1 MPEPPTLPGFYYDPE
16 KKKYFK
22 IQKNHHAPPGSK
34 YSQDAVN
41 KQETLS
47 KKRKREGFEKAQR
60 EAQTVK
66 RSPMLTN
73 SASWTL
79 TRELQGLQ
87 SDSNSRAKALA
98 SVFEAN
104 FFLELHDYWYR
115 RIHPSNVIRSFD
127 YDALGLT
134 LITGISGRDKCLAS
148 TFVDPHLALR
158 DGEGI
163 YRNINGPKSTPSW
176 HRRTLIATHSDVS
189 SVTVGPNRTLL
200 YTTLGGPS
208 TAEVHLSSLN
218 AHLPSRDD
226 DRDYVD
232 WYVSMGPHEPDTIWT
247 STANT
252 FVKDKDIFTVGTS
265 SKVVNIE
272 NSEDGVQY
280 KAFSAYRRDQHD
292 EKDDDALALEW
303 LSPNVLASGF
313 RSGNIVLY
321 DLRTRASA
329 LRLSHP
335 SSVIGIRRGDSESR
349 LVVAG
354 LRNNMN
360 LYDLRMAGP
369 YERKNR
375 SKSVFRFKYSNE
387 YTVSSGLD
395 VHPDSGVVAAAQGR
409 RVQLYSIKDGGQ
421 LRCFDA
427 RPTQWQGY
435 EYPVPPNVTCLR
447 FVEEATGPEAGRTK
461 LLGSIGTRVVQFR

>member
-1 MPEPPTLPGFYYDPE
+1 MEPPNLPGFYYDPE

-22 IQKNHHAPPGSK
+22 IQKNHHALPGSK

-47 KKRKREGFEKAQR
+47 KKRKREGLEKAQR
-60 EAQTVK
+60 EAQTLK
-66 RSPMLTN
+66 RSPMLIN

-79 TRELQGLQ
+79 TREVQGLR
-87 SDSNSRAKALA
+87 SDPNTRAKALA

-115 RIHPSNVIRSFD
+115 LIHPSNVIRSFD
-127 YDALGLT
+127 YDPLGLT
-134 LITGISGRDKCLAS
+134 LITGISGSDKCLAS

-158 DGEGI
+158 DGLRI
-163 YRNINGPKSTPSW
+163 YRNINGPKSAPSW
-176 HRRTLIATHSDVS
+176 HKRTFVPTHSDVT

-200 YTTLGGPS
+200 YTTLGGS
-208 TAEVHLSSLN
+208 SSAEVHLSSLN

-226 DRDYVD
+226 EQEYVD
-232 WYVSMGPHEPDTIWT
+232 WYVSLGPHDPDTIWT
-247 STANT
+247 STANK
-252 FVKDKDIFTVGTS
+252 FVKDKDVFTVGTS
-265 SKVVNIE
+265 SKVVNVE
-272 NSEDGVQY
+272 NGENGVRY
-280 KAFSAYRRDQHD
+280 RAFSPYQRDQRGD
-292 EKDDDALALEW
+292 KDDDALALDW

-321 DLRTRASA
+321 DLRTRDSA

-369 YERKNR
+369 YNKKKSSR
-375 SKSVFRFKYSNE
+375 SVFRFKYSNE

-395 VHPDSGVVAAAQGR
+395 VHPESGVVAAAQGR
-409 RVQLYSIKDGGQ
+409 RVQLYSIKNGAQ
-421 LRCFDA
+421 IRHFDA
-427 RPTQWQGY
+427 RPTQWHGF

-447 FVEEATGPEAGRTK
+447 FVEEVTGPEAGRTK